1 MVQFSNAV
9 YQLSFYNIFIL
20 GTVRKFKINSEVCMY
35 FKMEKIKLPHSR
47 ADLLPQ
53 MPHPRKDKV
62 VKCPTNTPGGGGGEG
77 GMRVVGIDRAISTS
91 FEVQCTAHH
100 ELDFLLLFNFVWS
113 CIFFSVHS
121 VSDFLMGEQDM
132 VLSESTMSKQYSRV
146 RPGVIPSFAMQI
158 ASLIL
163 LLAQKN

>member
-1 MVQFSNAV
+1 
-9 YQLSFYNIFIL
+9 
-20 GTVRKFKINSEVCMY
+20 
-35 FKMEKIKLPHSR
+35 
-47 ADLLPQ
+47 
-53 MPHPRKDKV
+53 MPNKYPR
-62 VKCPTNTPGGGGGEG
+62 GGEG

-91 FEVQCTAHH
+91 FEVQCILPIMNLTSCC
-100 ELDFLLLFNFVWS
+100 FSILFGHTF
-113 CIFFSVHS
+113 FFSVHS